1 MRRLL
6 FGIIALMFLSH
17 IPQVSDQFKEEQQG
31 IDAAYQ
37 KAIGLY
43 NTVSKTYDKTRKDV
57 EAIQQRLERTKEDVD
72 KSLAYT
78 EKAGNKMSEAF
89 RLLEV
94 FTNRD
99 RDATET
105 PSRDDKG

>member
-6 FGIIALMFLSH
+6 FGLVALMFLSH

-37 KAIGLY
+37 KVIGLY
-43 NTVSKTYDKTRKDV
+43 SAVSKTYDNTRKDV
-57 EAIQQRLERTKEDVD
+57 NAIQQRLAQTKEDVD

-78 EKAGNKMSEAF
+78 EKAGNKMSEAL

-94 FTNRD
+94 FINRD
-99 RDATET
+99 RDTTET
-105 PSRDDKG
+105 PSR